1 LAICDRRR
9 FERRVAASALA
20 NAVPSGLFR
29 GSGGHAVE
37 PSPQHGFI
45 SQQSIPGT
53 FMMHRP
59 KKSIRSKQTLPR
71 PLVAALAVAVFG
83 VMGMLIVDHGPW
95 NRPKVQ
101 TAEIVNYTTTG
112 AAARA
117 AGATVTPTAPKL
129 EVEPVAPGPKP
140 AQPANPTPP

>member
-1 LAICDRRR
+1 MNL
-9 FERRVAASALA
+9 
-20 NAVPSGLFR
+20 
-29 GSGGHAVE
+29 
-37 PSPQHGFI
+37 
-45 SQQSIPGT
+45 
-53 FMMHRP
+53 HRP
-59 KKSIRSKQTLPR
+59 KTSIRSKQTLPR
-71 PLVAALAVAVFG
+71 PVVVALAVAVFG

-112 AAARA
+112 DAAHAV
-117 AGATVTPTAPKL
+117 GATVTPTAPKL